1 MEQGKDK
8 TSGSVGGRMKRDL
21 GKVIGVE
28 KGKMTMDKGKER
40 TRVEKGDYQ
49 DGVQGKE
56 RIKIRWKGS
65 AYREKKKQKRPRQKI
80 DRIMEYEI
88 STRRPPCMV
97 EWMVG
102 EQVENS

>member
-40 TRVEKGDYQ
+40 TSVEKGDYQ
-49 DGVQGKE
+49 DGVKGTE

-65 AYREKKKQKRPRQKI
+65 AYREKKKQKRPSQKI